1 LNGFISL
8 LSIIFKLH
16 MKELIITNKILNWY
30 DIHKRTLPW
39 RKKTSLKKK
48 QYYTL
53 VSEFMLQQTQ
63 VVTVIP
69 YFNRFIKNIPDL
81 ETLANFENRKLI
93 KLWEGLGYYSRVR
106 NLKKAAKIVI
116 KDFNKKL
123 PENFLDLKSLP
134 GIGDYTASAILAIA
148 FNKPFI
154 PLDGNVERVLKRY
167 LYLKKENQIQKN
179 NLIESKKILGTSI
192 RSSDYAQALMELGA
206 IICKPKKPLCQ
217 KCPISKNCKSLAK
230 QDFVLKKIKKDS
242 KDKYF
247 LLKIYKKNNKYLLVK
262 NRNFN
267 FLKNFNI
274 FPMEE
279 LIRPKNFN
287 QNLNFKMSNMN
298 MNIKIKNNKVIKPI
312 PFSYWIDPKKL
323 KNHTLP
329 TFTKKIFTYLENH
342 K

>member
-1 LNGFISL
+1 
-8 LSIIFKLH
+8 
-16 MKELIITNKILNWY
+16 MKDQIITNKILNWY
-30 DIHKRTLPW
+30 DINKRSLPW
-39 RKKTSLKKK
+39 RKKTSSKKR

-69 YFNRFIKNIPDL
+69 YFNRFIENIPDL
-81 ETLANFENRKLI
+81 ETLASFENQKLI

-106 NLKKAAKIVI
+106 NLKKAAQVII

-123 PENFLDLKSLP
+123 PDNFLDLKSLP
-134 GIGDYTASAILAIA
+134 GIGDYTASAISAIA

-167 LYLKKENQIQKN
+167 LYLKKENQIQKD
-179 NLIESKKILGTSI
+179 NLIKSKKVLGTSS

-206 IICKPKKPLCQ
+206 LICRPNNPLCE
-217 KCPISKNCKSLAK
+217 KCPISKNCKSFAK
-230 QDFVLKKIKKDS
+230 QDFILNKIKKIN

-247 LLKIYKKNNKYLLVK
+247 LLKVYKKNDKYLLVK
-262 NRNFN
+262 N
-267 FLKNFNI
+267 KNFNI
-274 FPMEE
+274 FPMQE
-279 LIRPKNFN
+279 LIRPKNFK

-298 MNIKIKNNKVIKPI
+298 MNIEIKNDKITKPI
-312 PFSYWIDPKKL
+312 PFSYWINPKKL
-323 KNHTLP
+323 KKYTLP
-329 TFTKKIFTYLENH
+329 TFTKKIVKYLENH

>member
-1 LNGFISL
+1 
-8 LSIIFKLH
+8 
-16 MKELIITNKILNWY
+16 MKDQIITNKILNWY
-30 DIHKRTLPW
+30 DINKRSLPW
-39 RKKTSLKKK
+39 RKKTSSKKR

-63 VVTVIP
+63 VLTVIP

-81 ETLANFENRKLI
+81 ETLASYENRKLI

-106 NLKKAAKIVI
+106 NLKKTAQVI
-116 KDFNKKL
+116 IKNFNKRL
-123 PENFLDLKSLP
+123 PDNFLDLKSLP
-134 GIGDYTASAILAIA
+134 GIGDYTASAISAIA

-167 LYLKKENQIQKN
+167 LYLKKENQIQKD
-179 NLIESKKILGTSI
+179 NLIKSKKVLGKSS

-206 IICKPKKPLCQ
+206 LICRPNNPLCE
-217 KCPISKNCKSLAK
+217 KCPISKKCKSFAK
-230 QDFVLKKIKKDS
+230 QDFVLNKIKKIN

-247 LLKIYKKNNKYLLVK
+247 LLKVYKKNDKYLLVK

-274 FPMEE
+274 FPMQE

-298 MNIKIKNNKVIKPI
+298 MNIEIKNDKITKPI

-323 KNHTLP
+323 KNYTLP
-329 TFTKKIFTYLENH
+329 SFTKKIVKYLENQ

>member
-1 LNGFISL
+1 
-8 LSIIFKLH
+8 
-16 MKELIITNKILNWY
+16 MKDQIITNKILNWY
-30 DIHKRTLPW
+30 DINKRSLPW
-39 RKKTSLKKK
+39 RKKTSSKKR

-81 ETLANFENRKLI
+81 ETLASFENRKLI

-106 NLKKAAKIVI
+106 NLKKTAQVII
-116 KDFNKKL
+116 KDFNKRL
-123 PENFLDLKSLP
+123 PDNFLDLKSLP
-134 GIGDYTASAILAIA
+134 GIGDYTASAISAIA

-167 LYLKKENQIQKN
+167 LYLKKENQIQKD
-179 NLIESKKILGTSI
+179 NLIKSKKVLGTSS

-206 IICKPKKPLCQ
+206 LICRPNNPLCE
-217 KCPISKNCKSLAK
+217 KCPISKNCKSFAK
-230 QDFVLKKIKKDS
+230 QDFILNKIKKIN

-247 LLKIYKKNNKYLLVK
+247 LLKVYKKNDKYLLVK
-262 NRNFN
+262 NKNFN

-274 FPMEE
+274 FPMQE

-298 MNIKIKNNKVIKPI
+298 MNIEIKNDKITKPI
-312 PFSYWIDPKKL
+312 PFSYWINPKKL
-323 KNHTLP
+323 KKYTLP
-329 TFTKKIFTYLENH
+329 TFTKKIVKYLENH

>member
-1 LNGFISL
+1 
-8 LSIIFKLH
+8 

-106 NLKKAAKIVI
+106 NLKKAAQVII

-123 PENFLDLKSLP
+123 PDNFLDLKSLP
-134 GIGDYTASAILAIA
+134 GIGDYTASAISAIA

-167 LYLKKENQIQKN
+167 LYLKKENQIQKD
-179 NLIESKKILGTSI
+179 NLIKSKKVLGTSS

-206 IICKPKKPLCQ
+206 LICRPNNPLCE
-217 KCPISKNCKSLAK
+217 KCPISKNCKSFAK
-230 QDFVLKKIKKDS
+230 QDFILNKIKKIN

-247 LLKIYKKNNKYLLVK
+247 LLKVYKKNDKYLLVK
-262 NRNFN
+262 NKNFN

-274 FPMEE
+274 FPMQE

-298 MNIKIKNNKVIKPI
+298 MNIEIKNDKITKPI
-312 PFSYWIDPKKL
+312 PFSYWINPKKL
-323 KNHTLP
+323 KDYTLP
-329 TFTKKIFTYLENH
+329 TFTKKIVKYLENH